1 MSLLTASVLE
11 TVNAFLTHL
20 YSSNSGAPL
29 SDFPSPKL
37 STNSIYLVNMVLVI
51 QSNEAPGANVL

>member
-1 MSLLTASVLE
+1 MTLLTASVLD

-20 YSSNSGAPL
+20 YRSSSGAPV
-29 SDFPSPKL
+29 SVFPAPKL